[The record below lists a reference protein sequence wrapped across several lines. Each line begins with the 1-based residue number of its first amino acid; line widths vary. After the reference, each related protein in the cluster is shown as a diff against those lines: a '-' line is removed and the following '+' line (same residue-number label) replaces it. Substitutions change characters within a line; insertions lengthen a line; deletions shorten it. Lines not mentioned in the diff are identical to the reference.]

1 MEMAV
6 EAGVQ
11 HFRLRNH
18 TRMFAD
24 PLICWLVAFFGSHK
38 LGIVS
43 EKSPIRPCGTLSG
56 CHCAELSADR
66 KRGAREQDDGG
77 TGTPMVDAPVPFL
90 LAFPAR
96 CPAS

>member
-6 EAGVQ
+6 EVGVQ

-24 PLICWLVAFFGSHK
+24 PLIGWLVAFFGSHK

-43 EKSPIRPCGTLSG
+43 EKSHLISFVVKMRAYGITLLCNLMNCPNENAFYRISPVYVSNGT
-56 CHCAELSADR
+56 
-66 KRGAREQDDGG
+66 
-77 TGTPMVDAPVPFL
+77 
-90 LAFPAR
+90 
-96 CPAS
+96 